1 MKNENS
7 TLINNAAL
15 IAEALSGYIADS
27 GKKKAPVIHQE
38 NLEELIKQL
47 NLAQH
52 IDKGDLTGDTLKQFV
67 TDYLNATT
75 RLHHPGFLAHQVAV
89 PNQTGAMG
97 SWIDGATNN
106 AMAIY
111 EMGPAAS
118 SIEYFM
124 INWMLAKVGWHS
136 VSSDQQLNPASS
148 HAGGVLTH
156 GGSLAN
162 LTALLAA
169 RSAQVPEFWKN
180 GNPGNLVI
188 LVPEQS
194 HYSMK
199 RAVAIL
205 GLGEDNCL
213 TLPADPDG
221 RVLPSEMDQQI
232 AKLASAGKRV
242 MAIVANACGTAAGL
256 YDPLTEIAAICKRHG
271 IWLHVDAAHG
281 GGALLSAQLRHLL
294 NGIDLADSVV
304 WDAHKMMCTP
314 TVCAA
319 VLVRDHRHLD
329 HAFEQEA
336 SYLLHAKD
344 QPGFDFISRTVECT
358 KAGLGLR
365 LFMTVAAMGETGLAA
380 HVEGLVTR
388 ARTAAEMI
396 NQRVGFETAITPETN
411 IVCFRL
417 GEDDNLQ
424 LEIRRRLLERGDYYI
439 SSTLYRGIRWLRLVF
454 MNPLTSL
461 DDIEQLLDEIEVIN
475 SHIETLQGCP

>member
-1 MKNENS
+1 MSSQQDN
-7 TLINNAAL
+7 LIKNAAFVSQAL
-15 IAEALSGYIADS
+15 ADYIQEAGHKA
-27 GKKKAPVIHQE
+27 APVIHQE
-38 NLEELIKQL
+38 KLENLIEQLDLQALITQ
-47 NLAQH
+47 
-52 IDKGDLTGDTLKQFV
+52 GTLSGEVLKKFV

-89 PNQTGAMG
+89 PNPTGALG
-97 SWIDGATNN
+97 SWIDGSTNN

-124 INWMLAKVGWHS
+124 INWMLSKIGWKT
-136 VSSDQQLNPASS
+136 VQSDQQLNSESS

-169 RSAQVPEFWKN
+169 RSAQVPEFWKS
-180 GNPGNLVI
+180 GNPGDLVI

-221 RVLPSEMDQQI
+221 RVQPSEINQQI
-232 AKLASAGKRV
+232 EDLAAQGKRV

-256 YDPLTEIAAICKRHG
+256 YDPLPEIATLCKQHK

-281 GGALLSAQLRHLL
+281 GGALVSEKLCYLL
-294 NGIDLADSVV
+294 NGIDQADSVV

-319 VLVRDHRHLD
+319 VLVKDHRHLD

-365 LFMTVAAMGETGLAA
+365 LFMTIAALGEAGLAN
-380 HVEGLVTR
+380 HVEGLVEKAKEAAKLIAQR
-388 ARTAAEMI
+388 AT
-396 NQRVGFETAITPETN
+396 FEVAITPETN
-411 IVCFRL
+411 IVCFRI
-417 GEDDNLQ
+417 GKDDNTQ

-439 SSTLYRGIRWLRLVF
+439 SSTLYRGVRWLRLVF
-454 MNPLTSL
+454 MNPLTTM
-461 DDIEQLLDEIEVIN
+461 DDIRLLLDEVEEIYAA
-475 SHIETLQGCP
+475 L